1 MADEEIA
8 RLLLKNIHDSF
19 AEKSLFQWGLAL
31 KSDDRVIGTCTLA
44 GLDVSN
50 RRAELGFA
58 LGHDQWGRGYM
69 GEALETLLDFA
80 FTTLSL
86 RRLEADVDPRNEAS
100 IRALLRLGFQKEGH
114 LRERWDVNGE
124 LQDSLMYGLL
134 RREWRA

>member
-1 MADEEIA
+1 MTDEANA
-8 RLLLKNIHDSF
+8 RLLLKGIQDSF

-31 KSDDRVIGTCTLA
+31 KTDNSVIGTCTLA

-50 RRAELGFA
+50 RRAELGYA
-58 LGHDQWGRGYM
+58 LGHDHWGRGYM
-69 GEALETLLDFA
+69 REALETLLDFA
-80 FTTLSL
+80 FTTLNL

-100 IRALLRLGFQKEGH
+100 IRTLVRLGFQKEGH

-134 RREWRA
+134 QREWRV